1 MKQQL
6 YEKIKLELGED
17 EANAAKELHSKLSN
31 RYWRLNNLYYVKN
44 KQGKK
49 VKFKFNPFQETVFRT
64 IWYFDII
71 LKARQLGITTFFC
84 ILYLDAILFHS
95 NQTAG
100 IIAHTE
106 KDAKKIFKEKI
117 RFAFDNLPISLRTQL
132 EIKTDS
138 TEELSFKNGSSIFV
152 SVSTRSGTVQYLHI
166 SEFGYTCKKF
176 PEKAAEIITGALN
189 SVEQG
194 QMVSI
199 ESTAKGRQGAFY
211 DLCREAQKLKQKGTK
226 LTKLDFKFY
235 FFAWWENVD
244 YTLQSNET
252 IPDELAAYFTKLWL
266 ENNIELSQGQKNWY
280 YAKSKT
286 QKSNMMSEYPST
298 PEEAF
303 LSANEGTYYG
313 KLISKAIQE
322 KRVTFVPHDPKLL
335 VDTYWDLGLNDFN
348 VILFVQAVGKEIR
361 FIDMYYSHLEGLPHY
376 ANVLKKRRDDEDYHY
391 GRHFLPHD
399 VEVTELSTGTTRKHT
414 LQGLGVIPLVVV
426 PKLGIQEGIDMVR
439 NIFNRFWI
447 DENKCARL
455 IQALENYQAEYD
467 EKLEQLKDKP
477 KHDESSHFADA
488 VRYLGIMF
496 RDDTA
501 LGDENQ
507 FMAEADKYGLFPTLG
522 R

>member
-1 MKQQL
+1 M
-6 YEKIKLELGED
+6 
-17 EANAAKELHSKLSN
+17 
-31 RYWRLNNLYYVKN
+31 
-44 KQGKK
+44 
-49 VKFKFNPFQETVFRT
+49 
-64 IWYFDII
+64 
-71 LKARQLGITTFFC
+71 
-84 ILYLDAILFHS
+84 
-95 NQTAG
+95 
-100 IIAHTE
+100 
-106 KDAKKIFKEKI
+106 
-117 RFAFDNLPISLRTQL
+117 SLRSQL

-176 PEKAAEIITGALN
+176 PDKATEIITGALN

-199 ESTAKGRQGAFY
+199 ESTAKGRQGPFY
-211 DLCREAQKLKQKGTK
+211 DICRDAQTLKKKGTE
-226 LTKLDFKFY
+226 LTPLDFKFF
-235 FFAWWENVD
+235 FFAWWENPD
-244 YTLQSNET
+244 YTLQSNESL
-252 IPDELAAYFTKLWL
+252 PQEMVDYFEKLWL
-266 ENNIELSQGQKNWY
+266 EDNIELTDGQKHWY

-313 KLISKAIQE
+313 KLISKTIQD

-348 VILFVQAVGKEIR
+348 VIVFVQTVGKEIR
-361 FIDMYYSHLEGLPHY
+361 FIDLYYNHLEGLPHY
-376 ANVLKKRRDDEDYHY
+376 ANVLKKKRDDEGYHY

-414 LQGLGVIPLVVV
+414 LQGLGVVPLVVV

-447 DENKCARL
+447 DETKCSKL
-455 IQALENYQAEYD
+455 IQALENYQMEYD
-467 EKLEQLKDKP
+467 EKLGVAKDKP
-477 KHDESSHFADA
+477 KHDEWSHFADA
-488 VRYLGIMF
+488 VRYLGVMF
-496 RDDTA
+496 RDDSYI
-501 LGDENQ
+501 GDDSS
-507 FMAEADKYGLFPTLG
+507 FAAEGDKYGLFPKLG
-522 R
+522 

>member
-1 MKQQL
+1 M
-6 YEKIKLELGED
+6 
-17 EANAAKELHSKLSN
+17 
-31 RYWRLNNLYYVKN
+31 NNLYWIKN
-44 KQGKK
+44 KQGQK
-49 VKFKFNPFQETVFRT
+49 VKFKFNEFQEILWRT
-64 IWYFDII
+64 RWYFNII
-71 LKARQLGITTFFC
+71 LKARQLGMTTFFC
-84 ILYLDAILFHS
+84 IFYLDAVLFES
-95 NQTAG
+95 NKTAG
-100 IIAHTE
+100 IIAHRE
-106 KDAKKIFKEKI
+106 LDAKKIFKEKI

-132 EIKTDS
+132 EVKTDS
-138 TEELSFKNGSSIFV
+138 TEELSFRNGSSIFV

-211 DLCREAQKLKQKGTK
+211 DLCKQAQTLRQKQSV
-226 LTKLDFKFY
+226 LTPLDFKFF
-235 FFAWWENVD
+235 FFAWWENKD
-244 YTLQSNET
+244 YTLESNE
-252 IPDELAAYFTKLWL
+252 PLPQDMVDYFLKLGM
-266 ENNIELSQGQKNWY
+266 ESGIELTNGQKNWY
-280 YAKSKT
+280 YGKAKI

-313 KLISKAIQE
+313 KLISKAIQD
-322 KRVTFVPHDPKLL
+322 KRVAFVPHDPKLL

-348 VILFVQAVGKEIR
+348 VILFVQTVGKEIR

-376 ANVLKKRRDDEDYHY
+376 ANVLKKRRDDEGYHY

-439 NIFNRFWI
+439 NIFSRFWF
-447 DENKCARL
+447 DEAKCAKL
-455 IQALENYQAEYD
+455 IESLENYQAEYD

-477 KHDESSHFADA
+477 KHNEYSHFADA
-488 VRYLGIMF
+488 VRYLGVMF
-496 RDDTA
+496 RDDSSIGEDTGFA
-501 LGDENQ
+501 S
-507 FMAEADKYGLFPTLG
+507 EADRYGLFPKLG
-522 R
+522 